1 MKLSG
6 FIIFFTIVL
15 TIYSLINWYIFSRGL
30 QALPMDGIYR
40 TVYKSVLLF
49 LILAYPA
56 GRFLERIMNKTIS
69 GFVTHIGAY
78 YLAMMLFA
86 FFLILFI
93 DLIRSGNYF
102 FHYLPSSWYQT
113 GSKAGIITFGLV
125 AGSVVCLTIAGA
137 WNAAHPR
144 VREINIQL
152 AKKAHLANNLKIVLA
167 SDIHLG
173 GIINADKLKNIVNR
187 INSLNP
193 DIILLAGDIFDEDI
207 SSLLENNIDSILI
220 KLKSN
225 YGVYAIPGNHEYFSG
240 IENAIAYLRQS
251 NITVLRDSAVFVAG
265 SFYLVG
271 RDDRSAN
278 RFAKKR
284 KPLAELMLTTNP
296 DYPIILM
303 DHQPFNLEEAQ
314 QNGVDLQLSG
324 HTHHGQIF
332 PFNFLTKKIYE
343 LSYGYLKKGN
353 THYYVSC
360 GVGTW
365 GPPVRLGSI
374 PEIVKIE
381 LTTSDSLDFLPANN
395 ANDTNK
401 PKI

>member
-1 MKLSG
+1 MKVSG
-6 FIIFFTIVL
+6 FIIFFSIVL

-40 TVYKSVLLF
+40 TVYKSLLLF

-56 GRFLERIMNKTIS
+56 GRFLDRIINKTIS
-69 GFVTHIGAY
+69 GFITHIGAY

-86 FFLILFI
+86 FLLILLI

-102 FHYLPSSWYQT
+102 FHYLPATWYQT

-125 AGSVVCLTIAGA
+125 AGLVLVLTVAGA
-137 WNAAHPR
+137 WNAGHLQ
-144 VREINIQL
+144 VRKINLQIT
-152 AKKAHLANNLKIVLA
+152 KKSHSTDFLKIALV

-173 GIINADKLKNIVNR
+173 SIINAAKLKKIVNQ

-207 SSLLENNIDSILI
+207 STLLEENIDSILV
-220 KLKSN
+220 KLKSK

-240 IENAIAYLRQS
+240 IDETIAYLQQS
-251 NITVLRDSAVFVAG
+251 NITVLRDSVVFVAG

-284 KPLAELMLTTNP
+284 KPLAELMQTTNP
-296 DYPIILM
+296 DYPIVLM

-324 HTHHGQIF
+324 HTHNGQLF
-332 PFNFLTKKIYE
+332 PFTFFTKKIFE
-343 LSYGYLKKGN
+343 LSYGYLQKGN

-374 PEIVKIE
+374 SEIVNIE
-381 LTTSDSLDFLPANN
+381 ITISNSLKKKRFSARELRE
-395 ANDTNK
+395 
-401 PKI
+401 